1 MLTVEYQSS
10 LKLISSQGQEII
22 EIDLTSKFNE
32 QGHFVVAKFKD
43 KNANTLNLNIKPNSA
58 LKNNMSEGM
67 LTSKSFNLD
76 ESLLNSYCAGC
87 KFNLLLDSQVSFTL
101 LEDKLLNFK
110 GNLKLTPQKKFLGV
124 ESISTSF
131 VMKDSDSFTIQF
143 SPLINDGREHKFPNF
158 FLLGQDRK
166 LVIPELFIYENDIVN
181 NFVQNI
187 HPTISL
193 EGELSNISL
202 DLDSK
207 TNFIQSTFN
216 QLRFSN
222 DNVKLSGLSGKLLYS
237 NEESKILLRSPLLKV
252 KSNLFEAQLGFDNLF
267 QKLILIF
274 KMGELIFYR
283 LYLSLYLM
291 VKN

>member
-1 MLTVEYQSS
+1 
-10 LKLISSQGQEII
+10 
-22 EIDLTSKFNE
+22 
-32 QGHFVVAKFKD
+32 
-43 KNANTLNLNIKPNSA
+43 
-58 LKNNMSEGM
+58 M

-101 LEDKLLNFK
+101 LEDKLLNLK

-131 VMKDSDSFTIQF
+131 VMKDSDSYTIQF
-143 SPLINDGREHKFPNF
+143 SPLINDGRENKFPNF

-252 KSNLFEAQLGFDNLF
+252 KSNTFKAQLGFDNLVSEINF
-267 QKLILIF
+267 DIQNGRINILPSYI
-274 KMGELIFYR
+274 
-283 LYLSLYLM
+283 SLYI
-291 VKN
+291 